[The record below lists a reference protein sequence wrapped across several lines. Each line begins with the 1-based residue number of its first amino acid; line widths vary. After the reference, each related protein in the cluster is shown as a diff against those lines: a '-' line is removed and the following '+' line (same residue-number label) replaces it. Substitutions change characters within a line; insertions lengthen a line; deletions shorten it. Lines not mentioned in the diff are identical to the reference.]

1 MKVHVLQQR
10 QVVHQPLETVFEFF
24 SRPENL
30 ARLTPE
36 TLAFRTLTPSPIV
49 MKTGTLIDYT
59 IHVLGMTVRW
69 RTLITAYDPPHSF
82 VDEQLKGPYAFWHH
96 RHTFRSVEGG
106 TEIKDEVHYV
116 IPGGFLA
123 PLAHAILVRPQLQR
137 IFAFRQETIQ
147 TVFASGS
154 GAADET
160 NRKAS

>member
-1 MKVHVLQQR
+1 MKVHVLQRR

-36 TLAFRTLTPSPIV
+36 TLAFRILTPSPVV
-49 MKTGTLIDYT
+49 MKAGTLIDYT
-59 IHVLGMTVRW
+59 IRVLGMPVRW
-69 RTLITAYDPPHSF
+69 RTLITSYDTPHIF

-106 TEIKDEVHYV
+106 TEIMDEVHYV
-116 IPGGFLA
+116 VPGGFLA
-123 PLAHAILVRPQLQR
+123 PLVHAILVRPQLQR

-154 GAADET
+154 VLADEA
-160 NRKAS
+160 NRRAS